1 LKKREDDEEE
11 QEAAIVVET
20 EERPHTAI
28 LPTTPVSSLTGF
40 KAHTHNSPPPES
52 PKQTPRS
59 QSLSH
64 SPFFCSSFYFS
75 SSSFFPLLPRRRRR
89 ASRISPAAASKE
101 GAEGSVLVGIRTQAL
116 LMSCRDD
123 DHWTVTLLGWSGLF

>member
-40 KAHTHNSPPPES
+40 KAHTHNSPPTES
-52 PKQTPRS
+52 LKQPPLTI
-59 QSLSH
+59 SLSF
-64 SPFFCSSFYFS
+64 SFFCSTFSFS
-75 SSSFFPLLPRRRRR
+75 SSSFFFFFVAEEELRGFPLPRAGRGGRDRGDSNPGPVDVVQRRR
-89 ASRISPAAASKE
+89 P
-101 GAEGSVLVGIRTQAL
+101 LDCH
-116 LMSCRDD
+116 LMG
-123 DHWTVTLLGWSGLF
+123 VE